1 MKLTGPKPQSSSEF
15 STSDMVEDIST
26 AQGSFNRLSSVPKFR
41 KYTNLSA
48 LPEADVRVL
57 QLLKSFDQLPSFK
70 EQLYNRLD
78 EQSRIKLNN
87 LLQTYNV
94 SI

>member
-1 MKLTGPKPQSSSEF
+1 
-15 STSDMVEDIST
+15 MVEDIST
-26 AQGSFNRLSSVPKFR
+26 AQGSFNRLTSVPKFR
-41 KYTNLSA
+41 KYTNISA
-48 LPEADVRVL
+48 LPEPDVRVL

-78 EQSRIKLNN
+78 EQSRIKLNS